1 MVMKFQSMVVIV
13 LAYALLPLGT
23 SSVTACAD
31 GLACAVVRETR
42 DGFAALRDRASKNG
56 TLRAKLKPYEIVVV
70 FRSDCRPNRAE
81 DPWTE
86 VECVPRLDGDCKTLQ
101 GRGTS
106 GWVSTS
112 LIEEAWCPVEFN

>member
-1 MVMKFQSMVVIV
+1 MVMSIQSVVVIA
-13 LAYALLPLGT
+13 LAYLLLPLSTT
-23 SSVTACAD
+23 SAAACAD
-31 GLACAVVRETR
+31 GLACAVVRETQ

-86 VECVPRLDGDCKTLQ
+86 VVCVPRLDRDCENSEA
-101 GRGTS
+101 GTK

-112 LIEEAWCPVEFN
+112 LIEETWCPVDLN